1 MDDITEILKSLQ
13 KSCFS
18 IKMLKKIENEAK
30 EQKGAFFSM
39 LLGTFDDSLL
49 GNLITGKGAIRDVEG
64 TIRAGERTI
73 RASKDF

>member
-1 MDDITEILKSLQ
+1 MFFNKNVN
-13 KSCFS
+13 
-18 IKMLKKIENEAK
+18 KIENEVK

-39 LLGTFDDSLL
+39 LLGTFDNSLL

>member
-1 MDDITEILKSLQ
+1 MLTKLKM
-13 KSCFS
+13 KR
-18 IKMLKKIENEAK
+18 KNKKVR
-30 EQKGAFFSM
+30 FFSM

>member
-1 MDDITEILKSLQ
+1 
-13 KSCFS
+13 
-18 IKMLKKIENEAK
+18 
-30 EQKGAFFSM
+30 M

>member
-1 MDDITEILKSLQ
+1 
-13 KSCFS
+13 
-18 IKMLKKIENEAK
+18 MLRKLEMKRKK
-30 EQKGAFFSM
+30 QKGAFFSM

>member
-1 MDDITEILKSLQ
+1 
-13 KSCFS
+13 
-18 IKMLKKIENEAK
+18 MLFNKNVNKIENEAK

-39 LLGTFDDSLL
+39 LWGTSDTSLL

-73 RASKDF
+73 RASKDFWWSLIP